1 MYPLLTGVSRCT
13 VFGVNIFFVWWWKSF
28 FHMRLLD
35 WRRYRVYN
43 VLFVTKFRYCVDIIW
58 LFYDVFRFCHFY
70 IYLRLSIELNVIP
83 ATGRCRRRQFE
94 NNLLLQKWRICFDDI
109 EMINPKGRSESSVS
123 NYSSRV
129 LLASLTSLFDLTFA
143 EPIRWAKVRSK
154 YLLKPKKWS
163 DFAERKSYVQKYG
176 LSTCLEWS
184 LVELWSK

>member
-1 MYPLLTGVSRCT
+1 MYRVCGLISS
-13 VFGVNIFFVWWWKSF
+13 SF
-28 FHMRLLD
+28 DDEGFLHTRLLE
-35 WRRYRVYN
+35 WRRFRAYN

-58 LFYDVFRFCHFY
+58 LFYDIFRFCHFY
-70 IYLRLSIELNVIP
+70 IYLRLSIELNIIP